1 MISDRDLI
9 GPAQSASII
18 ELIQSTLALELLQ
31 PSKTLWLGSAWIS
44 DIPIL
49 NNQAFQFSSLEPDW
63 SAEMI
68 PLSSVLLSI
77 AKRGTKLIIIT
88 RENDDNANFIQ
99 KIQSSSLYN
108 KNIILVLRDEF
119 HEKGLLADDYEI
131 FGTMNF
137 TYKGITTNDERITYR
152 TDVSKL
158 SERHLTA
165 WNKYGDEINAASK

>member
-1 MISDRDLI
+1 MVSDRDLI

-44 DIPIL
+44 DIHIL
-49 NNQAFQFSSLEPDW
+49 NNRAFQFSSLEPDW
-63 SAEMI
+63 PAEMI
-68 PLSSVLLSI
+68 SLSSVLLAI
-77 AKRGTKLIIIT
+77 AKRGTQLIIIT
-88 RENDDNANFIQ
+88 RENDENSNFIQ
-99 KIQSSSLYN
+99 KIKSSSLYN
-108 KNIILVLRDEF
+108 KNIVIVLRDEF

-152 TDVSKL
+152 TDMGKL
-158 SERHLTA
+158 SERQLTA

>member
-1 MISDRDLI
+1 MVSDRDLI

-31 PSKTLWLGSAWIS
+31 SSKTLWLGSAWIS

-63 SAEMI
+63 PAEMI
-68 PLSSVLLSI
+68 SLSSVLLAI
-77 AKRGTKLIIIT
+77 AKRGTQLIIIT
-88 RENDDNANFIQ
+88 RENDENSNFIQ
-99 KIQSSSLYN
+99 KIKSSSLYN
-108 KNIILVLRDEF
+108 KNIVIVLRDEF

-152 TDVSKL
+152 TDMGKL
-158 SERHLTA
+158 SERQLTA

>member
-1 MISDRDLI
+1 MASDRDLI

-18 ELIQSTLALELLQ
+18 ELIQSVLALELIQ
-31 PSKTLWLGSAWIS
+31 PSKTLWFGSAWIS
-44 DIPIL
+44 DIAIL
-49 NNQAFQFSSLEPDW
+49 NNRACQFSSLEPDW
-63 SAEMI
+63 PAEMI
-68 PLSSVLLSI
+68 SLSSVLLAI

-88 RENDDNANFIQ
+88 RENEDNANFIQ
-99 KIQSSSLYN
+99 KIKSSSLYN
-108 KNIILVLRDEF
+108 KNIVFVLRDEF

-158 SERHLTA
+158 SERQVTA